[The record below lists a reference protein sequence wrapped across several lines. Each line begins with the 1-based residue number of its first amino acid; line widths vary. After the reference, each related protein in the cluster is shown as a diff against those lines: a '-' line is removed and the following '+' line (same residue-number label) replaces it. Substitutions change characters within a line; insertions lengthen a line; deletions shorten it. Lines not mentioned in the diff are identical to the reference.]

1 MRRRRSRVSESLNRS
16 DLPQLL
22 REYFLILEGAVDPE
36 ELGRILSPDVRFTRQ
51 ATQALDGFEVVRRQ
65 IEGWLDT
72 VRDTRIDMRR
82 MVDHGDGCVKVDFT
96 VHTSVRNGDALFTVE
111 LPVIA
116 MYMIDLA
123 ANRITDSSSIG
134 RKYRPKLAATS
145 SHAADLDRKR
155 LDLATVFL

>member
-22 REYFLILEGAVDPE
+22 RDYFLILEGAVDPE
-36 ELGRILSPDVRFTRQ
+36 ELRRILSPDVRFTRK
-51 ATQALDGFEVVRRQ
+51 ATQTLNGYDVVRGQ
-65 IEGWLDT
+65 IQGWLDT
-72 VRDTRIDMRR
+72 ARDTRIDMQR

-116 MYMIDLA
+116 MYMIDLD
-123 ANRITDSSSIG
+123 ANRITELLEYWAKVPPEARS
-134 RKYRPKLAATS
+134 YQ
-145 SHAADLDRKR
+145 
-155 LDLATVFL
+155 